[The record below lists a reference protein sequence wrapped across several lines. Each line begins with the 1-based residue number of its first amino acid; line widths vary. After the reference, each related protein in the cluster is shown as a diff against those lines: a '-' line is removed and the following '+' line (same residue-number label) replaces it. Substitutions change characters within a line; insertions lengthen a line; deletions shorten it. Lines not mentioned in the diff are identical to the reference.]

1 MTRLTLVLS
10 CAATLALAAESPAQ
24 RAPSSGGF
32 WYAVGI
38 GEGWARV
45 SCSICKAEHQPG
57 LTAHLR
63 LGGALSRH
71 VVIAGEGAGWRRN
84 TNGVHQTLAAV
95 GAAAYWYPGRRRQ
108 PLYLK
113 GGFGYVS
120 HRADDGTDVITS
132 TGFGPQMG
140 IGYEAHVGP
149 GLFLTPFFN
158 VAYGTWFGGVKFNG
172 AQAVNQATVTLV
184 QFGIGLTGRP

>member
-1 MTRLTLVLS
+1 MARLVFLS
-10 CAATLALAAESPAQ
+10 CVLVLALAGELPAQ
-24 RAPSSGGF
+24 GTPSRGGF
-32 WYAVGI
+32 WYAVGF

-45 SCSICKAEHQPG
+45 SCPICKAEHQPG

-63 LGGALSRH
+63 LGGAVSRH

-84 TNGVHQTLAAV
+84 TNGVHQTLGAV
-95 GAAAYWYPGRRRQ
+95 GAAAYWYPGRRRT

-113 GGFGYVS
+113 GGFGYVT

-132 TGFGPQMG
+132 TGFGPQLG
-140 IGYEAHVGP
+140 IGYEAGISP
-149 GLFLTPFFN
+149 GLFLTPFLN

-172 AQAVNQATVTLV
+172 AQAVDQATVTLV